1 MEGTN
6 VVKSTFGKTSS
17 FFLKL
22 AAISTAALAV
32 VNVYSFYRNNIWHP
46 KVVIN
51 SIDYAN
57 GVANLTINGKR
68 FVLRGDSLFLIDFD
82 WGIKFG
88 FTFLPDGKRMYD
100 RIEVTKRGMVH
111 EVLRQTETPSTLAF
125 TGFSEENYWNDAFNQ
140 FPSYTPT
147 DSVKR

>member
-46 KVVIN
+46 KVVMN

-57 GVANLTINGKR
+57 GVANLTINGKK
-68 FVLRGDSLFLIDFD
+68 VILRGDSTFLIDFD

-88 FTFLPDGKRMYD
+88 YTYLPDGKRMYD

-111 EVLRQTETPSTLAF
+111 EVLRQTETASTLAF
-125 TGFSEENYWNDAFNQ
+125 TGFSEQNYWNDTFNQ

>member
-1 MEGTN
+1 MEMTPI
-6 VVKSTFGKTSS
+6 KSTLSATSS
-17 FFLKL
+17 VLL
-22 AAISTAALAV
+22 RIAALSTATFAIIG
-32 VNVYSFYRNNIWHP
+32 VYTFYRNNLWHP

-51 SIDYAN
+51 SVDYAN
-57 GVANLTINGKR
+57 GVANLTINGKETI
-68 FVLRGDSLFLIDFD
+68 LRGDSTFLIDYD

-88 FTFLPDGKRMYD
+88 YTFLPDGKRIYD

-111 EVLRQTETPSTLAF
+111 EVLRQTETASTLAF

-140 FPSYTPT
+140 YPSYTPT

>member
-1 MEGTN
+1 MTPL
-6 VVKSTFGKTSS
+6 KSTFSATSS
-17 FFLKL
+17 MLLKI
-22 AAISTAALAV
+22 AALSTATFALIGL
-32 VNVYSFYRNNIWHP
+32 YTFYRNNLWHP

-51 SIDYAN
+51 SVDYAN
-57 GVANLTINGKR
+57 GVANLTINGKETI
-68 FVLRGDSLFLIDFD
+68 LRGDSTFLIDYD

-88 FTFLPDGKRMYD
+88 YTFLPDGKRIYD

-140 FPSYTPT
+140 YPSYTPT

>member
-1 MEGTN
+1 MEITPL
-6 VVKSTFGKTSS
+6 KSTFSTTSAI
-17 FFLKL
+17 FLKI

-51 SIDYAN
+51 NIDYKN
-57 GVANLTINGKR
+57 GVANLTIDGKK
-68 FVLRGDSLFLIDFD
+68 FVLRGDSTFLINFD
-82 WGIKFG
+82 WGIRFG
-88 FTFLPDGKRMYD
+88 FTFLPDGKRVYD
-100 RIEVTKRGMVH
+100 RIEITKRGMVH

-125 TGFSEENYWNDAFNQ
+125 TGFSEQNYWNDAFNQ
-140 FPSYTPT
+140 YPSFTPT

>member
-1 MEGTN
+1 MEGQDI
-6 VVKSTFGKTSS
+6 VKSTFGKTSA

-46 KVVIN
+46 KIVVN
-51 SIDYAN
+51 KVDFDN

-88 FTFLPDGKRMYD
+88 FTYLPSGIRDYD

-111 EVLRQTETPSTLAF
+111 EVLRQTAYESSTSF
-125 TGFSEENYWNDAFNQ
+125 TGFNEQTYWNDAFNQ
-140 FPSYTPT
+140 YTSFGPT

>member
-46 KVVIN
+46 KIVVN
-51 SIDYAN
+51 NVDYEN
-57 GVANLTINGKR
+57 GIANLTINGKR
-68 FVLRGDSLFLIDFD
+68 FILRGDSLFLIDFD

-88 FTFLPDGKRMYD
+88 YTYLPSGVRVYD
-100 RIEVTKRGMVH
+100 RIEITKRGMVH
-111 EVLRQTETPSTLAF
+111 EVLRQTPSESPLAF

-140 FPSYTPT
+140 YNSYTPT

>member
-88 FTFLPDGKRMYD
+88 FTFLADGKRMYD
-100 RIEVTKRGMVH
+100 RIEITKRGMVH

-125 TGFSEENYWNDAFNQ
+125 TGFSEQNYWNDAFNQ
-140 FPSYTPT
+140 YPSFTPT

>member
-1 MEGTN
+1 MEGQN
-6 VVKSTFGKTSS
+6 IVKSTFSKTSS

-32 VNVYSFYRNNIWHP
+32 VNIYSFYRNNIWHP
-46 KVVIN
+46 KIVVN
-51 SIDYAN
+51 SIDYEN
-57 GVANLTINGKR
+57 GVAKLTINGR
-68 FVLRGDSLFLIDFD
+68 PFVLRGDSLFLIDFD

-88 FTFLPDGKRMYD
+88 FTYLPSGIRVYD

-111 EVLRQTETPSTLAF
+111 EVLRQTPSQSPLAF

-140 FPSYTPT
+140 YNSYTPT

>member
-1 MEGTN
+1 M
-6 VVKSTFGKTSS
+6 
-17 FFLKL
+17 
-22 AAISTAALAV
+22 
-32 VNVYSFYRNNIWHP
+32 
-46 KVVIN
+46 VIN

-100 RIEVTKRGMVH
+100 RIEITKRGMVH

-125 TGFSEENYWNDAFNQ
+125 TGFSEQNYWNDSFNQ
-140 FPSYTPT
+140 YPSFTPT

>member
-6 VVKSTFGKTSS
+6 IVKSTFGKTSS

-51 SIDYAN
+51 SVDYAN

>member
-1 MEGTN
+1 MEMTPI
-6 VVKSTFGKTSS
+6 KSTLSATSS
-17 FFLKL
+17 VLL
-22 AAISTAALAV
+22 RIAALSTATFALIG
-32 VNVYSFYRNNIWHP
+32 VYTFYRNNLWHP

-51 SIDYAN
+51 SVDYAN
-57 GVANLTINGKR
+57 GVANLTINGKETI
-68 FVLRGDSLFLIDFD
+68 LRGDSTFLIDYD

-88 FTFLPDGKRMYD
+88 YTFLPDGKRIYD

-111 EVLRQTETPSTLAF
+111 EVLRQTETASTLAF

-140 FPSYTPT
+140 YPSYTPT

>member
-1 MEGTN
+1 MEMTPL
-6 VVKSTFGKTSS
+6 KSTFSTTSAV
-17 FFLKL
+17 FLRI
-22 AAISTAALAV
+22 AAISTAALALV
-32 VNVYSFYRNNIWHP
+32 GLYTFYRTNLWHP
-46 KVVIN
+46 KVIIN
-51 SIDYAN
+51 SVDYAN
-57 GVANLTINGKR
+57 GVANLTINGKETI
-68 FVLRGDSLFLIDFD
+68 LRGDSTFLIDYD

-88 FTFLPDGKRMYD
+88 YTFLPDGKRIYD

-140 FPSYTPT
+140 FPSFGPS

>member
-1 MEGTN
+1 MEMTPI
-6 VVKSTFGKTSS
+6 KSTLSATSS
-17 FFLKL
+17 VLL
-22 AAISTAALAV
+22 RIAALSTATFALIG
-32 VNVYSFYRNNIWHP
+32 VYTFYRNNLWHP
-46 KVVIN
+46 KVIIN
-51 SIDYAN
+51 SVDYAN
-57 GVANLTINGKR
+57 GVANLTINGKETI
-68 FVLRGDSLFLIDFD
+68 LRGDSTFLIDYD

-88 FTFLPDGKRMYD
+88 YTFLPDGKRIYD

-140 FPSYTPT
+140 YSSYTPT

>member
-1 MEGTN
+1 MTPI
-6 VVKSTFGKTSS
+6 KSTLSATSS
-17 FFLKL
+17 VLL
-22 AAISTAALAV
+22 RIAALSTATFALIG
-32 VNVYSFYRNNIWHP
+32 VYTFYRNNLWHP

-51 SIDYAN
+51 SVDYAN
-57 GVANLTINGKR
+57 GVANLTINGKETI
-68 FVLRGDSLFLIDFD
+68 LRGDSTFLIDYD

-88 FTFLPDGKRMYD
+88 YTFLPDGKRIYD

-111 EVLRQTETPSTLAF
+111 EVLRQTETASTLAF

-140 FPSYTPT
+140 YPSYTPT

>member
-1 MEGTN
+1 MEMTPI
-6 VVKSTFGKTSS
+6 KSTLSATSS
-17 FFLKL
+17 VLL
-22 AAISTAALAV
+22 RIAALSTATFALIG
-32 VNVYSFYRNNIWHP
+32 VYTFYRNNLWHP

-51 SIDYAN
+51 SVDYAN
-57 GVANLTINGKR
+57 GVANLTINGKETI
-68 FVLRGDSLFLIDFD
+68 LRGDSTFLIDYD

-88 FTFLPDGKRMYD
+88 YTFLPDGKRIYD

-111 EVLRQTETPSTLAF
+111 EVLRQTETASTLAF

-140 FPSYTPT
+140 YSSYTPT

>member
-6 VVKSTFGKTSS
+6 IVKSTFGKTSS

-57 GVANLTINGKR
+57 GVANLTIDGKK
-68 FVLRGDSLFLIDFD
+68 FVLRGDSTFLINFD
-82 WGIKFG
+82 WGIRFG
-88 FTFLPDGKRMYD
+88 FTFLPDGKRVYD
-100 RIEVTKRGMVH
+100 RIEITKRGMVH
-111 EVLRQTETPSTLAF
+111 EVVREANSPSSLSF
-125 TGFSEENYWNDAFNQ
+125 TGFNEQNYWNDAFNQ
-140 FPSYTPT
+140 YSYYGPT

>member
-1 MEGTN
+1 MEGN
-6 VVKSTFGKTSS
+6 NIVKSTFGKTSD

-22 AAISTAALAV
+22 AAVSTAVLAV
-32 VNVYSFYRNNIWHP
+32 VNAYSFYRNNIWHP
-46 KVVIN
+46 KIVVN
-51 SIDYAN
+51 NVDYEN
-57 GVANLTINGKR
+57 GVAKLSINGKP
-68 FVLRGDSLFLIDFD
+68 FILRGDSLFLIDFD

-88 FTFLPDGKRMYD
+88 FTYLPSGVRVYD

-111 EVLRQTETPSTLAF
+111 EVLRQTPPITNLPF

-140 FPSYTPT
+140 YNSYTPT